1 MLIHV
6 IEDDSAVSDALN
18 IVLTDFGHTV
28 VCYPDAETF
37 LAKPLP
43 SSKDVVVVDVG
54 LPGLNG
60 DAVIKRLNSL
70 KTPPRI
76 IAISGKPKNLL
87 NRSLEGFS
95 ALTLLRKPL
104 SIAALSEHFSDA

>member
-1 MLIHV
+1 M

-37 LAKPLP
+37 LAKPAP
-43 SSKDVVVVDVG
+43 SSADVVVVDVG
-54 LPGLNG
+54 LPGVGG
-60 DAVIKRLNSL
+60 DEVIKRLNGL
-70 KTPPRI
+70 KVPPRI

-87 NRSLEGFS
+87 DRSLEGLS

-104 SIAALSEHFSDA
+104 SITALSEHFGDA

>member
-6 IEDDSAVSDALN
+6 IEDDNAVSDALN

-37 LAKPLP
+37 LAQPVP
-43 SSKDVVVVDVG
+43 TSDDVVVVDVG

-60 DAVIKRLNSL
+60 DAVIKRLNDMQA
-70 KTPPRI
+70 PPRI

-87 NRSLEGFS
+87 NRSLEGLS
-95 ALTLLRKPL
+95 KLTLLRKPL
-104 SIAALSEHFSDA
+104 SISALSEHFGDA

>member
-1 MLIHV
+1 LLIHV

-43 SSKDVVVVDVG
+43 TSDDVVVVDVG

-60 DAVIKRLNSL
+60 DAVIKHLNSL
-70 KTPPRI
+70 KVPPRI
-76 IAISGKPKNLL
+76 IAISGRPKNLL
-87 NRSLEGFS
+87 NRSLDGLS
-95 ALTLLRKPL
+95 QLTLLRKPL
-104 SIAALSEHFSDA
+104 SIAALSEHLGEA